1 MLKLET
7 VERTDQARKT
17 HHGTMH
23 VSPVPGRTQP
33 WVMGHITRARQLSDM
48 IISLPKKQIYTRKD
62 YVLRKMK
69 LDA

>member
-48 IISLPKKQIYTRKD
+48 IISSPKNRSTQEKTMCYEK
-62 YVLRKMK
+62 
-69 LDA
+69 